1 MLGAKD
7 SRLRP
12 RVNPNEN
19 VTEREWF
26 CQMIMLPSQGL
37 LLLVDWGDRTRLGR
51 HPVPGLR
58 PRRAG
63 GGVCQGGRRCPCV
76 ADEGL
81 WPGAGLLAGG
91 GWRRGGRPGGR
102 GR

>member
-1 MLGAKD
+1 MRVREAW
-7 SRLRP
+7 LRAGP
-12 RVNPNEN
+12 RVEPPDASGAGSHPRVKPNEN

-37 LLLVDWGDRTRLGR
+37 LLPVDWGDRTRLGR

-81 WPGAGLLAGG
+81 WPGAGF
-91 GWRRGGRPGGR
+91 
-102 GR
+102 